1 MTEAAAL
8 SRRQVLALGAGAA
21 AACLV
26 REAAAGLPRPVV
38 IELFTSQGCSSCPPA
53 DALIGELRTTPNI
66 VALSYHVDYWDY
78 LGWKDT
84 LASAEFS
91 QRQYDYARARRD
103 MEVYTPQM
111 IVEGRKHYVGSNR
124 NVVLEA
130 IRLAQAEPLGVSI
143 KLSEQG
149 SELAV
154 EIGPSSPAPEATLW
168 LMPIVPQ
175 VMMKIPKGENTGK
188 EIAYYNVVRALVP
201 AGMWNGEAKTLSL
214 PKDAVLRPDCKGC
227 VALLQPGKAGPILGS
242 GHWGEV
248 TAAA

>member
-1 MTEAAAL
+1 MLKATVM
-8 SRRQVLALGAGAA
+8 SRRGVLALGAGAA
-21 AACLV
+21 VASLTGKS
-26 REAAAGLPRPVV
+26 AAGLPRQVV

-53 DALIGELRTTPNI
+53 DAFLGELRAMPNV

-84 LASAEFS
+84 LGSAEFS

-124 NVVLEA
+124 TVVLEA
-130 IRLAQAEPLGVSI
+130 IRLAQAEPPGVSV
-143 KLSEQG
+143 KLSEEG

-154 EIGPSSPAPEATLW
+154 EIGSSSSAPEATLW
-168 LMPIVPQ
+168 LMPIVPR
-175 VMMKIPKGENTGK
+175 VTVKIPKGENTGK
-188 EIAYYNVVRALVP
+188 DIAYYNVVRALVP
-201 AGMWNGEAKTLSL
+201 AGMWSGEAKALIL

-227 VALLQPGKAGPILGS
+227 VALLQPGKAGPVLGC
-242 GHWGEV
+242 GQWGEV
-248 TAAA
+248 SAAA